1 MEQLEEGMTANTLFT
16 DDAFIKDSK
25 ILGDLSK
32 STFSDLFPAQQKG
45 IWRTISWKLTC
56 GKPTK
61 HACCRRAK
69 SNSKNV
75 LVEVCCRKKE
85 DEDDEAKIL
94 LESIEN
100 DKHGHLKL
108 KKQLSETVATST
120 ICGCFKV
127 CCFFKYVK
135 SERNSTVKD
144 LARSNSKLFSMLRK
158 LPNWDEGI
166 DYEEHEEDKVTIQ
179 SLYGTKECF

>member
-1 MEQLEEGMTANTLFT
+1 MLRENVGQNMNQLMAWVYDYVAEEFRFEEAVAPTGLDMTLILLSGGIVMFLLTGFIILFGKIMEQLEEGMIANTLFT

-75 LVEVCCRKKE
+75 LVEVC
-85 DEDDEAKIL
+85 
-94 LESIEN
+94 
-100 DKHGHLKL
+100 
-108 KKQLSETVATST
+108 
-120 ICGCFKV
+120 
-127 CCFFKYVK
+127 
-135 SERNSTVKD
+135 
-144 LARSNSKLFSMLRK
+144 
-158 LPNWDEGI
+158 
-166 DYEEHEEDKVTIQ
+166 
-179 SLYGTKECF
+179 